1 MFFSD
6 ADIKLA
12 DCNNSLFADNP
23 CWPASLQFPV
33 YHRGTGN
40 VFRELAASSKR
51 KNILDQR
58 KMKEW
63 RTPHLCRGQKIFFLK
78 QKLQWYLVTQ
88 NPGGLGHLP
97 DPCYWNRIWPVSFWR
112 SGGWAADNSNT
123 FPFHMSFTQLM
134 PDYPGLNKE
143 NNFCF
148 WQRFFWQ
155 VISQT

>member
-1 MFFSD
+1 MLTSNWLTAIIHCSPTIR
-6 ADIKLA
+6 ADPHLY
-12 DCNNSLFADNP
+12 NSLCTIAAQATSSENLLHLQNVRIFFIKEKWKNDEHPIFA
-23 CWPASLQFPV
+23 
-33 YHRGTGN
+33 
-40 VFRELAASSKR
+40 AA
-51 KNILDQR
+51 
-58 KMKEW
+58 
-63 RTPHLCRGQKIFFLK
+63 KIVVNFLK

-123 FPFHMSFTQLM
+123 FPLHMSFTQLM
-134 PDYPGLNKE
+134 LDYPGLKKE